1 MHVELARARP
11 PRDVHRMIVMRRD
24 VEDSAD
30 IVHIAFRDGA
40 PTTRDERFERD
51 DQRAFLEV

>member
-1 MHVELARARP
+1 
-11 PRDVHRMIVMRRD
+11 MIVMRRD

-51 DQRAFLEV
+51 DQSAFLEVKKFRPDRLVDCFLRFF

>member
-1 MHVELARARP
+1 
-11 PRDVHRMIVMRRD
+11 MIVMRRD

-30 IVHIAFRDGA
+30 IVHIAFRDGT

>member
-1 MHVELARARP
+1 MV
-11 PRDVHRMIVMRRD
+11 VMCRH

-30 IVHIAFRDGA
+30 IIHIAFRDGT